1 MKTRKR
7 SYAAR
12 LGILAVAL
20 ALTST
25 CLLGGTMAKYATE
38 VTGTGSATVAA
49 WSFKVNGKDSAIETV
64 DLASTAY
71 SNVKSKTIAPGT
83 KGSFTVEVDATGSDV
98 AVKYTIKFSD
108 MTNVPTD
115 LKFYSDEALTKPIDP
130 ASSPVEGAI
139 TADAQNKKVATT
151 IYWSWPY
158 TTGTDDAAIKAN
170 DKTDTG
176 DAGKTVSFKI
186 AVTGTQVLPEASPT
200 S

>member
-49 WSFKVNGKDSAIETV
+49 WSFKANGKTDTFAV
-64 DLASTAY
+64 DLAKTAY
-71 SNVKSKTIAPGT
+71 TNIDNTGGNKIAPGT
-83 KGSFTVEVDATGSDV
+83 EGSFDVKLDASGSDV
-98 AVKYTIKFSD
+98 AVDYSIEFSKP
-108 MTNVPTD
+108 TNVPAG
-115 LKFYSDEALTKPIDP
+115 LKFYSDSGFGTEIAV
-130 ASSPVEGAI
+130 ASGSVTGMIA
-139 TADAQNKKVATT
+139 ADAADKTATKT
-151 IYWSWPY
+151 IYWKWPF
-158 TTGTDDAAIKAN
+158 TTN
-170 DKTDTG
+170 
-176 DAGKTVSFKI
+176 DAGDTADTTVGKDAKAVSIDIK
-186 AVTGTQVLPEASPT
+186 VTGTQVKPAT